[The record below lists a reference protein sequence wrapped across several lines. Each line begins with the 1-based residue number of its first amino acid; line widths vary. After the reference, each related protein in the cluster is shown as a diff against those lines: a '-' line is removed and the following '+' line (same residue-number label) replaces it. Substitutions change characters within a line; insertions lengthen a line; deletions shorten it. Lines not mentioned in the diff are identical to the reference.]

1 MDEDE
6 LLDGM
11 LAIAKQLAATNDAL
25 MAGQYAHLQARIEA
39 LIALREPARA
49 A

>member
-1 MDEDE
+1 MDEDA
-6 LLDGM
+6 LLDEM
-11 LAIAKQLAATNDAL
+11 LALAARLTDTDDAL

-39 LIALREPARA
+39 LIVLREPARA